1 MSKNVNNDVC
11 KDPPIPFYSRQ
22 LLGDLAY
29 QYSEARGDLALIQ
42 TSLLLLAL
50 ESLDL
55 HNKSSELCIKTRSLS
70 APLSFRGQV
79 TEQTTVKWS
88 ITVGSTKDQL

>member
-1 MSKNVNNDVC
+1 MTKNVNNAVN
-11 KDPPIPFYSRQ
+11 KDPPIQFYSCQ

-29 QYSEARGDLALIQ
+29 QCSEARGDLALIQ

-50 ESLDL
+50 EQLEL
-55 HNKSSELCIKTRSLS
+55 QNISSEACIKTRSLS
-70 APLSFRGQV
+70 DPLPFKGQV

-88 ITVGSTKDQL
+88 VTARSTKDQL

>member
-1 MSKNVNNDVC
+1 MTKNVNNDVS
-11 KDPPIPFYSRQ
+11 KDPPIQFYSCQ

-29 QYSEARGDLALIQ
+29 QCSEARGDLALIQ

-50 ESLDL
+50 KSLDL

-70 APLSFRGQV
+70 ARFHLEDRSPSR
-79 TEQTTVKWS
+79 
-88 ITVGSTKDQL
+88 QL